1 MTLAIQAIEDV
12 THILLTN
19 DDGIEAPG
27 LQALLRALQ
36 PLAQV
41 TVLAP
46 DHNWSAAGHTKT
58 MHKPLRVRPYSFNH
72 TTLDLR
78 QDPASEPGSAR
89 GESPVKKPDRLAD
102 GEPERVEAYTTSGAP
117 SDCVTLALLGIL
129 EEKPDLVV
137 SGINQGA
144 NLGYDL
150 TYSGTVAAAMEAVIA
165 GLPAVAI
172 SLDSYDGQDFEHA
185 ARMGARVVKQVADRG
200 LPDGVFLNVNV
211 PYRPAE
217 ELAGVAITR
226 LGRRVY
232 RDLLLER
239 RDPRGRP
246 YYWIGGEPPSGH
258 LDEGTDIWALAHGYV
273 SITPVHL
280 DMTAYDLLPNLEDW
294 RFGSDA

>member
-1 MTLAIQAIEDV
+1 MR
-12 THILLTN
+12 HILLTN

-27 LQALLRALQ
+27 LRALLRALQ
-36 PLAQV
+36 PVGHVA
-41 TVLAP
+41 VLAP

-72 TTLDLR
+72 YPSKP
-78 QDPASEPGSAR
+78 QDPGEPG
-89 GESPVKKPDRLAD
+89 LAWPEPPAEMTDHQDWPETD
-102 GEPERVEAYTTSGAP
+102 GVEAYATTGAP
-117 SDCVTLALLGIL
+117 SDCVILARLGIL

-150 TYSGTVAAAMEAVIA
+150 SYSGTVAAAMEAVIA
-165 GLPAVAI
+165 GLPAVAV
-172 SLDSYDGQDFEHA
+172 SLDSYDRQDFAFA
-185 ARMGARVVKQVADRG
+185 AHVAARVVSQVADRG

-211 PYRPAE
+211 PSRPVE
-217 ELAGVAITR
+217 EIAGWAVTR

-232 RDLLLER
+232 RDLLVER
-239 RDPRGRP
+239 YDPRGRP

-258 LDEGTDIWALAHGYV
+258 LDAGTDIWALANGYV

-280 DMTAYDLLPNLEDW
+280 DMTAYDLIPDLEHW
-294 RFGSDA
+294 RFEWDV